1 MLKGVDAVKRL
12 KFIILTVLLP
22 ALLLSGCMLQTVE
35 DMYCLPKRSEDH
47 DHLQSAI
54 EEAMADLQYAAPLS
68 GENRQSLQMADLNGD
83 GIREYLVFAR
93 SDSDAPLRILIF
105 QHTGDGYAL
114 MTTVSGQG
122 SAFDRV
128 EYVDID
134 GDGGQE
140 LVVGSRV
147 SDQVLGHVAVYSLAG
162 GETER
167 LLSANYG
174 QFLTCDLNSDQ
185 RSELMILSPGET
197 DAQRGVALLY
207 LWENGRMARSA
218 EVELSGAAEHIKRI
232 MVNKLHGGSPAVYI
246 ASSADGNAII
256 TDIFA
261 MKSGEFTNIS
271 FSNES
276 GTSVR
281 TLRNYYVY
289 ADDVD
294 DDGILELPSLI
305 TMASTYHLG
314 REDQYL
320 IRWFS
325 MDVTGREVD
334 KLYSFHNF
342 ADGWYVCLDNEWATQ
357 LSVEQTDDAYR
368 FFVWDADQQKNI
380 PIFTIFALTG
390 QNRDVDAVDGGRFVL
405 HRTDRVVYAGLLE
418 PDAAEYTI
426 TQNKLINDFRLIQ
439 KDWDTG
445 ET

>member
-1 MLKGVDAVKRL
+1 MKRM
-12 KFIILTVLLP
+12 KFILLLALA

-47 DHLQSAI
+47 DHLQTTIDA
-54 EEAMADLQYAAPLS
+54 AMADLQYAAPLS

-83 GIREYLVFAR
+83 GISEYLVFAK
-93 SDSDAPLRILIF
+93 SESNEPLRILIF
-105 QHTGDGYAL
+105 QHTDGGYEIL
-114 MTTVSGQG
+114 TTITGQG
-122 SAFDRV
+122 TAFDRV
-128 EYVDID
+128 EYVDVD
-134 GDGGQE
+134 GDGGLE

-147 SDQVLGHVAVYSLAG
+147 SDQVLGHAAVYSFAD
-162 GETER
+162 GEAEQ

-174 QFLTCDLNSDQ
+174 QYLTCDLNSDR
-185 RSELMILSPGET
+185 RSELMILSPGEA

-207 LWENGRMARSA
+207 SWSNGQMERSA
-218 EVELSGAAEHIKRI
+218 EVELSGAVEHIKRI
-232 MVNKLHGGSPAVYI
+232 MVSKLHGGTSAVYV

-261 MKSGEFTNIS
+261 MESGKFSNIS

-305 TMASTYHLG
+305 TMASTQNEG

-325 MDVTGREVD
+325 MDLTGREVD

-342 ADGWYVCLDNEWATQ
+342 DGGWYVCLDNTWATQ
-357 LSVEQTDDAYR
+357 LSLEQTEDTYR
-368 FFVWDADQQKNI
+368 FFVWDAQQQKNG

-390 QNRDVDAVDGGRFVL
+390 QTRDTDAVENGRFVL

-418 PDAAEYTI
+418 GDAGLYGI
-426 TQNKLINDFRLIQ
+426 TQENLMNNFRLIQ
-439 KDWDTG
+439 RDWNTG

>member
-1 MLKGVDAVKRL
+1 MKQI
-12 KFIILTVLLP
+12 KFIWLLVL
-22 ALLLSGCMLQTVE
+22 AAVLLSGCICQTVE

-47 DHLQSAI
+47 DHLQTTV
-54 EEAMADLQYAAPLS
+54 EEAMEGLQYAAPLS

-83 GIREYLVFAR
+83 GENEYLVFAK

-105 QHTGDGYAL
+105 HHTDAGHAL
-114 MTTVSGQG
+114 MTTITGQG
-122 SAFDRV
+122 AAFDRV

-147 SDQVLGHVAVYSLAG
+147 SDQVQGHVGVYRFAG
-162 GETER
+162 GEAE
-167 LLSANYG
+167 LILSATYG
-174 QFLTCDLNSDQ
+174 QFLTCDLNSDV
-185 RSELMILSPGET
+185 RSELMILSPGEA
-197 DAQRGVALLY
+197 DDQRGVALLY
-207 LWENGRMARSA
+207 SWENGRMERSA

-232 MVNKLHGGSPAVYI
+232 MVGHLHGGTPAVYV
-246 ASSADGNAII
+246 ASSADGNSII

-261 MKSGEFTNIS
+261 MKSGVFTNIS

-305 TMASTYHLG
+305 TMASIYNEG

-320 IRWFS
+320 IRWFA
-325 MDVTGREVD
+325 MDLTGREVD

-342 ADGWYVCLDNEWATQ
+342 AGGWYVCLDNSWATQ
-357 LSVEQTDDAYR
+357 LSVEQTDEAYR
-368 FFVWDADQQKNI
+368 FYVWDAEQQKNI

-390 QNRDVDAVDGGRFVL
+390 QNRDTDAVEQGRFVL
-405 HRTDRVVYAGLLE
+405 YRTDRVVYAGRLE
-418 PDAAEYTI
+418 ADAGLYGI
-426 TQNKLINDFRLIQ
+426 TQINLTNNFRLIQ
-439 KDWDTG
+439 LDWNTG